1 MKTKSAFSDLKKHS
15 VTDRL
20 AKRKKYIQSTMCFD
34 VWNWNIE
41 MSDRA
46 FVERCEC
53 GASEWWRLDY
63 SHFVLVQQRTDSW
76 RSLSSLKGT
85 TLYSATKTCGFKSL
99 FKYIALN
106 WKSFLVAEQTINT
119 SSSVNSRPSRPRS
132 QSVGATSSQLWDESR
147 Y

>member
-1 MKTKSAFSDLKKHS
+1 MFETGILKCQTVHLL
-15 VTDRL
+15 R
-20 AKRKKYIQSTMCFD
+20 D
-34 VWNWNIE
+34 VN
-41 MSDRA
+41 
-46 FVERCEC
+46 

-63 SHFVLVQQRTDSW
+63 SHFALVQQRTDSW

-106 WKSFLVAEQTINT
+106 WKSFLDAEQTINT

-132 QSVGATSSQLWDESR
+132 QSVGDSSSQLWDVSILILCLPKCTLILLSLP
-147 Y
+147 YSYSP